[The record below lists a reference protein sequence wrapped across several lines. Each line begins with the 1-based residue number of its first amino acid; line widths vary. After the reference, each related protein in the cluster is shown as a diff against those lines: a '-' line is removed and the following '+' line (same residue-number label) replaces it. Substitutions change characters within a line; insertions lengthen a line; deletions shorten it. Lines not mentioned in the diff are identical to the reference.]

1 MNSSRVCPRTI
12 GCALRTTSLCWST
25 PSSGWATSWAAS
37 SGVSPQ
43 TSKTHCWCSLECYT
57 CHPHFQSKK
66 GKHITVNQ
74 RNCSLWERNFAESC
88 FPLWDWKWGRPVRKT
103 SSMWLI
109 SLGRRPTVLLS
120 HGAYFL
126 GGVLTLIFP
135 NFTLLLFF
143 RCNFLSNFYLTT
155 PAGFWW
161 AVLITLSPIFPTS

>member
-1 MNSSRVCPRTI
+1 MSATERLGVLWGLQAHVDPHLLLGGQHLGLLPLGSHHRLVRHILNKMFFRMLYLPSTFSVPIRNKGYSKPKKLLP
-12 GCALRTTSLCWST
+12 LREKLCWKLFSFW
-25 PSSGWATSWAAS
+25 GW
-37 SGVSPQ
+37 
-43 TSKTHCWCSLECYT
+43 KC
-57 CHPHFQSKK
+57 
-66 GKHITVNQ
+66 
-74 RNCSLWERNFAESC
+74 
-88 FPLWDWKWGRPVRKT
+88 GRPVRKT

-155 PAGFWW
+155 PAGFWL
-161 AVLITLSPIFPTS
+161 AVLITLSPICPTS